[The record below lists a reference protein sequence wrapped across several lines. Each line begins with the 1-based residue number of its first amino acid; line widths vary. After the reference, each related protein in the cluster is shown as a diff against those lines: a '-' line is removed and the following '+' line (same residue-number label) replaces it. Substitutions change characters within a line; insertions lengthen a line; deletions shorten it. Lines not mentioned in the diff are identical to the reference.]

1 MRGNFLREEI
11 KTQKSAE
18 EIFRLFRNEP
28 YAVFFDSALQPGQ
41 LGQYSILLFDPF
53 SLFSTKGSCME
64 IIEDN
69 RLVKTEGDPL
79 GHLKIL
85 LAKYAVKPAA
95 DSLPCEN
102 GCAAGFISYD
112 FGSVL
117 EKLPD
122 TAVEEMDIP
131 HIMLGF
137 YDTAVIV
144 DHKHGRTYVCASSQE
159 LLGEK
164 ERETHERRKIDRI
177 CHVISL
183 DESLLKDEHPDT
195 SLTADP
201 DSRRE
206 TYDDS
211 QREFDSDFSQSTYC
225 DMVEKAREYIR
236 NGDIFQVNLSRRIR
250 TKINGDAYNIYRRL
264 RAVNPAPFACYLH
277 FSDLQVMS
285 SSPERF
291 FHLKDGWIE
300 TRPIKGTRPRGKSAQ
315 EDARLR
321 EELLA
326 SEKDLAELVM
336 IVDLERNDLGRICR
350 LGSVEVTEL
359 VKIEAYAT
367 VFHLVSTIRGEL
379 ADGMDVTDCIR
390 ATFPGGSITGAPKIR
405 AMEIIDELE
414 PVKRN
419 IYTGAIGYIGF
430 DGTSD
435 FNIAIRTIVADKE
448 KAFYQV
454 GGGIVWDSVPESEFM
469 ETLDKGLA
477 MQGVLEGRDMDQ
489 EKYSAP
495 LKGTISVKGTIN
507 ERFSEPE
514 KYVADTDFGF
524 LYGLS
529 LFETFLV
536 QEDGSVKL
544 LDAHAAR
551 IMRSA
556 ESLGFVVPIGA
567 SAWEKIVA
575 DYIADHTICGKI
587 LRVTISFGNT
597 AEIKPSIHFSCR
609 EVKNTGHIDP
619 GYRIKVVKTIRN
631 ETSILCA
638 HKTGNYAE
646 NYLALKSAESRN
658 YADALFLNSQR
669 NIAETAKCNLF
680 FVKNDVLY
688 TPDLSCGILP
698 GVIREFVIQQA
709 KALGITVKEGKYTL
723 ENLSE
728 ADEVF
733 VTNSVIGIRRVSV
746 IEESADHICFQDRA
760 AGRITAMIQLE
771 YNQNCK

>member
-1 MRGNFLREEI
+1 MREEI

-41 LGQYSILLFDPF
+41 LSQYSIILFDPF
-53 SLFSTKGSCME
+53 LLFTSKGSCTD

-69 RLVKTEGDPL
+69 RLVTIEGDPL
-79 GHLKIL
+79 GQLKIL
-85 LAKYAVKPAA
+85 LAKYAVKSAPEA
-95 DSLPCEN
+95 LPCEN

-122 TAVEEMDIP
+122 TAIEELDIP
-131 HIMLGF
+131 HLLLGF

-144 DHKHGRTYVCASSQE
+144 DHERSRTYVCASSQE
-159 LLGEK
+159 AGEEK
-164 ERETHERRKIDRI
+164 EREAYARRKIDLI
-177 CHVISL
+177 CRVISL
-183 DESLLKDEHPDT
+183 DESLFEDEEPDI
-195 SLTADP
+195 SLTANP
-201 DSRRE
+201 ELRPGM
-206 TYDDS
+206 YDDS
-211 QREFDSDFSQSTYC
+211 PREFVSDFSQSAYC

-236 NGDIFQVNLSRRIR
+236 NGDIFQVNLSQRIR
-250 TKINGDAYNIYRRL
+250 TKISGDAYNVYRKL
-264 RAVNPAPFACYLH
+264 RAANPAPFACYLH
-277 FSDLQVMS
+277 FGDLQVMS

-291 FHLKDGWIE
+291 FRLKDGWIE
-300 TRPIKGTRPRGKSAQ
+300 TRPIKGTRPRGKSAE

-336 IVDLERNDLGRICR
+336 IVDLERNDLGRVCR
-350 LGSVEVTEL
+350 MGSVEVTEL

-419 IYTGAIGYIGF
+419 IYTGAIGYMGF
-430 DGTSD
+430 DGTCD
-435 FNIAIRTIVADKE
+435 FNIAIRTIIAAKE
-448 KAFYQV
+448 EAFYQV

-469 ETLDKGLA
+469 ETLDKGTA

-489 EKYSAP
+489 EKYTASLIDTYP
-495 LKGTISVKGTIN
+495 ENFI
-507 ERFSEPE
+507 EPE
-514 KYVADTDFGF
+514 KYIIDTDFGF

-551 IMRSA
+551 IIRSA
-556 ESLGFVVPIGA
+556 ESLGFAVPFEA
-567 SAWEKIVA
+567 SEWTKIVA
-575 DYIADHTICGKI
+575 DYIAGHTICGKI
-587 LRVTISFGNT
+587 LRVTISFGNA

-609 EVKNTGHIDP
+609 EVKSSGHIDQ

-631 ETSILCA
+631 ETSILSA

-646 NYLALKSAESRN
+646 NFLALKFADDRN
-658 YADALFLNSQR
+658 YDDALFLNSQH

-698 GVIREFVIQQA
+698 GVIREFVIQHA
-709 KALGITVKEGKYTL
+709 KAMGITVNEGKYTL
-723 ENLSE
+723 ENLNA

-746 IEESADHICFQDRA
+746 IEESEDQIEFQGRTE
-760 AGRITAMIQLE
+760 GRITAMMQLE